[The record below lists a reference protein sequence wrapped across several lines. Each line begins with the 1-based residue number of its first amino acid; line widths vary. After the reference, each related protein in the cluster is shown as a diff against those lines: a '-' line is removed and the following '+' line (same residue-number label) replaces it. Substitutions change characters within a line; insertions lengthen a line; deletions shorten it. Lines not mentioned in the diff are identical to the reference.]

1 MIKLLP
7 YYLIQIDAIESWLDE
22 QAKKG
27 LFLTEFARPGVMH
40 FEKGEPRTVRYRI
53 DVKRDIGTYGE
64 KERIADYREFGWK
77 YVCELAADMDV
88 YRCDDPDAPELN
100 TDEETLHEVL
110 DKKLKTGYVWN
121 GALLCLLPLWLF
133 LILRRYSY
141 GYSTGI
147 YDQLL
152 SGFFW
157 LYVLVGLITLTCL
170 ITLITYIASAA
181 ATRKRRLL
189 KRTYHSPVEMR
200 RWRTVQ
206 LSTFILPALA
216 LVIFLGTA
224 IGMKQPYKRIP
235 VDEFP
240 APIVS
245 EVFPD
250 VAAETQWATDAP
262 QLLCSHIYLR
272 QEGPDVTDPE
282 TGYLVGSWYYNAD
295 IYRLAWRWLAN
306 GYAQEQ
312 ARAYGLREITVS
324 GWTHAWYSENNAMW
338 GGQTLI
344 LQNGR
349 EVWEIGCDRE
359 ESLLDALELFA
370 R

>member
-7 YYLIQIDAIESWLDE
+7 YYLIQIDAIESWLDD

-64 KERIADYREFGWK
+64 KERIADYRELGLE
-77 YVCELAADMDV
+77 YVCDLAADMDV
-88 YRCDDPDAPELN
+88 YRCDDPAAPELN

-121 GALLCLLPLWLF
+121 AALLCTTPLWLI
-133 LILRRYSY
+133 LSLRRYSY

-157 LYVLVGLITLTCL
+157 LYVFVGLMTLTCL
-170 ITLITYIASAA
+170 FILITYIASAS

-189 KRTYHSPVEMR
+189 NRTYHSPVEMR

-206 LSTFILPALA
+206 LSSFILPALA
-216 LVIFLGTA
+216 LVIFLATA
-224 IGMKQPYKRIP
+224 IGMNQPYKRIP

-240 APIVS
+240 APTVS
-245 EVFPD
+245 EVFSD
-250 VAAETQWATDAP
+250 VTAETQWATDAP

-272 QEGPDVTDPE
+272 QAGPNVTDPE
-282 TGYLVGSWYYNAD
+282 TGDLVGSWYYNAD

-306 GYAQEQ
+306 GYAQEH
-312 ARAYGLREITVS
+312 ARAYGLREITVP
-324 GWTHAWYSENNAMW
+324 GWAHAWYSENNAMW
-338 GGQTLI
+338 GEQTLL
-344 LQNGR
+344 LQNDK

-359 ESLLDALELFA
+359 ESLLDALDKFA

>member
-7 YYLIQIDAIESWLDE
+7 YYLIQIDAIESWLDD

-64 KERIADYREFGWK
+64 KERIADYQEFGWR

-110 DKKLKTGYVWN
+110 DKKLRSRYVWN
-121 GALLCLLPLWLF
+121 GALLCLLPLWLI

-141 GYSTGI
+141 VYSTGI

-152 SGFFW
+152 SGFLW
-157 LYVLVGLITLTCL
+157 LYVFVGLMTLTCL
-170 ITLITYIASAA
+170 IILVTYIASAA

-200 RWRTVQ
+200 R
-206 LSTFILPALA
+206 
-216 LVIFLGTA
+216 
-224 IGMKQPYKRIP
+224 
-235 VDEFP
+235 
-240 APIVS
+240 
-245 EVFPD
+245 
-250 VAAETQWATDAP
+250 
-262 QLLCSHIYLR
+262 
-272 QEGPDVTDPE
+272 
-282 TGYLVGSWYYNAD
+282 
-295 IYRLAWRWLAN
+295 
-306 GYAQEQ
+306 
-312 ARAYGLREITVS
+312 
-324 GWTHAWYSENNAMW
+324 
-338 GGQTLI
+338 
-344 LQNGR
+344 
-349 EVWEIGCDRE
+349 
-359 ESLLDALELFA
+359 
-370 R
+370 